1 MGRDA
6 LCPNAHGAAR
16 RAGAVRDG
24 RRPPRSGARKACV
37 LDGSEHRATSP
48 AVKGGLRG
56 LSVPPAPPLGTLGV
70 PFSRE
75 SDLPGLLDGLQPCQL
90 RLRQLREAS

>member
-1 MGRDA
+1 MGRGA
-6 LCPNAHGAAR
+6 LRPDAHGVAR

-24 RRPPRSGARKACV
+24 LRPPRSGARKACV
-37 LDGSEHRATSP
+37 LDGSEHRAISP
-48 AVKGGLRG
+48 AVNGGLRG
-56 LSVPPAPPLGTLGV
+56 LSAPLAPPFGALGV

-75 SDLPGLLDGLQPCQL
+75 SDLPGLLDGLQPRQL